1 MYSIYP
7 TIKMSLLLIMAVSMP
22 LTANA
27 RSLNEMFDSMGIYS
41 NTTEPS
47 VLRGQ
52 VGNYYNGGSIAARI
66 PNRTLALANITPPAL
81 KGGCGGIDLFA
92 GSFSFVSSD
101 QIVALLRNIGSGI
114 VSEAFFLAL
123 DTFVP
128 IVSAVIKKVQAM
140 AQWANQQT
148 INSCNIARGVVRSG
162 GMNEMWGETKN
173 QLSSFWDLASGGA
186 DDPHDAQQ
194 RSTDAGRVT
203 DNNAAALGNPAT
215 RDQVAQGNIVWRALW
230 KASFGTSND
239 TPYKELLM
247 GMVGTV
253 IINGDNVQFREPTDV
268 DFEQL
273 MSGDSADNA
282 MAKVLQCDDA
292 SEELRCL
299 SPSVQ
304 TVNLGRSFRK
314 ITSDRL
320 QSLTDNMRAGIP
332 MSAADVNFIGSASVP
347 VYKVVATA
355 AVMGE
360 SNSFMI
366 EYAADILAVDYT
378 YRYFKEALRNVDDA
392 ITLRASRASE
402 TEAKELQKIRDN
414 ADKLMKQMSDA
425 RNGLNQKVVASLQAQ
440 QKIKEYDRMILLQ
453 ARQKVVP
460 NIVTKP

>member
-1 MYSIYP
+1 
-7 TIKMSLLLIMAVSMP
+7 
-22 LTANA
+22 
-27 RSLNEMFDSMGIYS
+27 
-41 NTTEPS
+41 
-47 VLRGQ
+47 
-52 VGNYYNGGSIAARI
+52 
-66 PNRTLALANITPPAL
+66 
-81 KGGCGGIDLFA
+81 
-92 GSFSFVSSD
+92 
-101 QIVALLRNIGSGI
+101 
-114 VSEAFFLAL
+114 
-123 DTFVP
+123 
-128 IVSAVIKKVQAM
+128 
-140 AQWANQQT
+140 
-148 INSCNIARGVVRSG
+148 
-162 GMNEMWGETKN
+162 
-173 QLSSFWDLASGGA
+173 
-186 DDPHDAQQ
+186 
-194 RSTDAGRVT
+194 
-203 DNNAAALGNPAT
+203 
-215 RDQVAQGNIVWRALW
+215 
-230 KASFGTSND
+230 
-239 TPYKELLM
+239 
-247 GMVGTV
+247 
-253 IINGDNVQFREPTDV
+253 
-268 DFEQL
+268 